1 MMSTKSEPFEY
12 SLNTSTIKGQA
23 LGIEKV
29 VELIAKAGYT
39 GIEPWINELDAFTDD
54 GGSLKDLGKT
64 IADAG
69 MRVPNVIGFPKWA
82 VDNDAER
89 AAGLEEA
96 RRNLDMAQK
105 IGAERL
111 AAAPMGVQ
119 DIPGLNLDRAAER
132 YRALLDIAQDFG
144 VVPMLEFWGF
154 SKSLYRFGEA
164 LYIAAEAEHPDACIL
179 ADVYHIY
186 KGGGSHTA
194 LRLAGAETFGLFH
207 VNDYPANPPRDT
219 IGDADRVYPGDGIAP
234 LAEIFQTLH
243 RVGYRGMLSLELF
256 NQSYWKQDASVVLE
270 TGMKKLREQVRASF
284 E

>member
-1 MMSTKSEPFEY
+1 MSSPSEPFEY
-12 SLNTSTIKGQA
+12 SLNSSTIRGQE

-29 VELIAKAGYT
+29 IELAAEAGYK
-39 GIEPWINELDAFTDD
+39 GIEPWINELDAFTDS
-54 GGSLKDLGKT
+54 GGSLEDLGKR

-69 MRVPNVIGFPKWA
+69 LKVPNVIGFPKWS
-82 VDNDAER
+82 VEDDEER
-89 AAGLEEA
+89 AAGIEEA
-96 RRNLDMAQK
+96 RRNLDMSQK

-111 AAAPMGVQ
+111 AAAPMGYQ
-119 DIPGLNLDRAAER
+119 DKPGLNLDRAAER
-132 YRALLDIAQDFG
+132 YRALLDVAQDYG

-164 LYIAAEAEHPDACIL
+164 LYIASEAEHPDACIL

-186 KGGGSHTA
+186 KGGGSHTS

-207 VNDYPANPPRDT
+207 VNDYPADPPRET
-219 IGDADRVYPGDGIAP
+219 IADADRVYPGDGIAP

-243 RVGYRGMLSLELF
+243 KIGYRGMLSLELF
-256 NQSYWKQDASVVLE
+256 NESYWEQEASHVLE
-270 TGMKKLREQVRASF
+270 TGLKKLREQVQAAF